1 MPLIIFGRT
10 LLQIRSNLTDI
21 VSYEHIALNELLLA
35 GMELIFQICTTELC
49 IDKISYL
56 GIFFII

>member
-1 MPLIIFGRT
+1 MPLIIFGRI

-21 VSYEHIALNELLLA
+21 VLYGHIALNEWLLA

-49 IDKISYL
+49 KDKIS
-56 GIFFII
+56 